1 MYFPFMCLLSEF
13 RVVMARYDFR
23 IKTIFGSSL
32 SPVVCRWAP
41 VVYKGEEDSCF
52 IVVVCVC
59 LRIVASNTYFCF
71 SSSCVPCVAGF
82 SELSILG

>member
-1 MYFPFMCLLSEF
+1 MSLLSEF

-23 IKTIFGSSL
+23 IKTICGSSL
-32 SPVVCRWAP
+32 PP
-41 VVYKGEEDSCF
+41 VVYRGKGDSCF
-52 IVVVCVC
+52 IDVVCVC

-71 SSSCVPCVAGF
+71 SSSCVPVPCVAGF